1 MVDVL
6 IVVGKIVLA
15 ITVFDILVVLGLMAS
30 LRIQR
35 STIRDAP
42 FLADSGLALSSP
54 TRRVHNHRL
63 PLQDGW
69 TRDETI
75 AWAKAGHDFPDRLFN
90 LHQMIVVIDEGEEC
104 AICVG
109 RTLRSFEVARHQ
121 DAASGVLVT
130 PGSASTRGRY
140 PSLAGS
146 FGPEMM

>member
-6 IVVGKIVLA
+6 VVVGKIVLA
-15 ITVFDILVVLGLMAS
+15 ITVFDILVVLGLMLS

-35 STIRDAP
+35 STIREAP
-42 FLADSGLALSSP
+42 FVAAADHASESP

-109 RTLRSFEVARHQ
+109 RTLRRVEVARTH
-121 DAASGVLVT
+121 DGSAGVLVT
-130 PGSASTRGRY
+130 PCSSPTRGRY
-140 PSLAGS
+140 PSMVGS
-146 FGPEMM
+146 LGPEMM